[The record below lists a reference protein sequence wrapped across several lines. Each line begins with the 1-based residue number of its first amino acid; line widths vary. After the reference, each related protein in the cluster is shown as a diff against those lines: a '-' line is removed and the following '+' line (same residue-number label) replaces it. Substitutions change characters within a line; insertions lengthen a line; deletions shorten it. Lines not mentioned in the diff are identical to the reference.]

1 MPDKKPVGG
10 RRSYQPGRP
19 HKPKA
24 ERHRRIAFS
33 VPPDVAEWLMALEH
47 RSEWLTT
54 VVRSQVRSEPTST
67 AQNAAQEGATEAK

>member
-1 MPDKKPVGG
+1 VTDKKPVGG

-19 HKPKA
+19 PKSKA

-47 RSEWLTT
+47 RSEWLTET
-54 VVRSQVRSEPTST
+54 VRRERSDTPSKTV
-67 AQNAAQEGATEAK
+67 